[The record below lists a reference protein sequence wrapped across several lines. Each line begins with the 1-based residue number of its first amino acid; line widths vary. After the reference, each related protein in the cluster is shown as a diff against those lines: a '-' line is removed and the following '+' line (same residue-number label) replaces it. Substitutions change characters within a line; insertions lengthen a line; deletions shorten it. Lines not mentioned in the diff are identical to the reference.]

1 MLALALFAY
10 KLTGSA
16 FVVAML
22 TMLRLLPMALFG
34 AFIGA
39 AAERFDRRRVL
50 ALVVAT
56 STTVSLALAIL
67 ASFDAIVV
75 WHLAAASFVNGLA
88 WVADNP
94 VRRMM
99 IGDSVGAE
107 RIGSA
112 LSIDTATNNGT
123 RILGPALSG

>member
-1 MLALALFAY
+1 MLIL
-10 KLTGSA
+10 
-16 FVVAML
+16 
-22 TMLRLLPMALFG
+22 LRLLTMSLLGGFV
-34 AFIGA
+34 GA
-39 AAERFDRRRVL
+39 AAERFDRRHAL
-50 ALVVAT
+50 ALVVAM
-56 STTVSLALAIL
+56 STTVSLSLAIL
-67 ASFDAIVV
+67 ASFDAIGV
-75 WHLAAASFVNGLA
+75 WHLAVASFVNGFA

-123 RILGPALSG
+123 RILGPVLSGLLLAEFGITGVFWLS